1 MARPII
7 NKIKPFDS
15 TKDYEITLSWL
26 GNRAHANRI
35 IIYDNETNNVVF
47 DDTVSSF
54 ALTHTIPAHTLEN
67 SKKYVIEAQTYDVEN
82 IPSAMSNKVLFFTFT
97 TPDFYF
103 ENLEDNPVI
112 DNSSYTAFVH
122 YYSEDWEDIS
132 KYKFYLYDSSKKQ
145 LLESNEMTDDQNI
158 CYTYKGLDNNTV
170 YYIRCVGITVNGME
184 IDTGYTEITVK
195 FENPNDYARIYAA
208 PIPKQ
213 GCIQVSSNLII
224 IQYNGTD
231 EFDYID
237 GMIDL
242 RDKTLYYDEGFLI
255 EGDFTA
261 IIRGINLW
269 QTNDIFKIS
278 NGKYGLTLS
287 SRIYNNGNLRF
298 RLMVPNGVSNY
309 LLYSDWLVF
318 ENTDMVNI
326 MIRRKNDVY
335 QIKVFIE
342 LGFSTENGNIWYGT
356 ERPPQKLIENYDTW
370 INTDGTTHVVNKD
383 NFTKYLDKE
392 EPLNAELDDL
402 WIGGD
407 WRTC

>member
-1 MARPII
+1 MARPVL
-7 NKIKPFDS
+7 NKIQPFDA

-54 ALTHTIPAHTLEN
+54 ALTHTIPANTLQN
-67 SKKYVIEAQTYDVEN
+67 TKKYVIEAQTFDVEN
-82 IPSAMSNKVLFFTFT
+82 IPSAMSNKVLFFTFA

-103 ENLEDNPVI
+103 ENLQDNPII
-112 DNSSYTAFVH
+112 DNSSFTAFVH

-145 LLESNEMTDDQNI
+145 LIESNEMTDDQDI

-184 IDTGYTEITVK
+184 IDTGYTEITVQ
-195 FENPNDYARIYAA
+195 FENPNDYARIYATS
-208 PIPKQ
+208 IPKQ

-231 EFDYID
+231 DFEYID

-269 QTNDIFKIS
+269 QTNDIFKMS

-298 RLMVPNGVSNY
+298 RLMVPNGVANY
-309 LLYSDWLVF
+309 LLYSEPLVF
-318 ENTDMVNI
+318 DNKDMVTI
-326 MIRRKNDVY
+326 MLRRKNDVY
-335 QIKVFIE
+335 QIKVF
-342 LGFSTENGNIWYGT
+342 LDLDFTTEEGNRWYGS
-356 ERPPQKLIENYDTW
+356 ERPPQRLMDNYDIW
-370 INTDGTTHVVNKD
+370 IDTDEETYVVNRD
-383 NFTKYLDKE
+383 EFEEYFDEE
-392 EPLNAELDDL
+392 EPENAEKDDL
-402 WIGGD
+402 WLGGD
-407 WRTC
+407 